1 LPRTLTA
8 ARPARL
14 AAELLLR
21 MRRREKLMHQK
32 FAQSTNMDR
41 YMMQASIIFATT
53 LWRPQTQT
61 KMRLFA

>member
-1 LPRTLTA
+1 
-8 ARPARL
+8 
-14 AAELLLR
+14 